1 MKHKTTIFIF
11 LILQFSTAATMS
23 MVMALGP
30 SLATLFKIPLNQ
42 VPQLNIGFVLAGL
55 TLPIF
60 GVLADKRGMKLII
73 IFGSVLY
80 SIGCLAAAFTSD
92 PVLYFFYRSL
102 IGFGYYAVLGLI
114 SGYSAHLVDEK
125 TLAKLSGYYKLAFS
139 FGVFVSPI
147 LGAIII
153 STFGFTVLYG
163 LLGIIG
169 VITSCL
175 LLGIPNV
182 KDPNL
187 HSFHLSDIKVFF
199 KTSRY
204 RWFMLVAAG
213 LGMPGAFFFNFLNVH
228 LSDIGYNQ
236 TMIANIYTLV
246 GLGSILSGVVIIW
259 LHRVMKMSR
268 LLLYGTIGVMFALAL
283 TFYPNKIIFIIGAF
297 LFGLTYDLIFGLI
310 YPVSA
315 ILVDENKASFISIV
329 AFLMT
334 LFSLS
339 ANVFG
344 PYLYTLGGFNLLSL
358 IGFGSALIGCLGL
371 LKVYT
376 RKAL

>member
-1 MKHKTTIFIF
+1 MKHKHIIALFIV
-11 LILQFSTAATMS
+11 LQFFTAATMS

-60 GVLADKRGMKLII
+60 GILADKSGMKVII
-73 IFGSVLY
+73 ILGSVLY

-92 PVLYFFYRSL
+92 PILYFFYRSL

-125 TLAKLSGYYKLAFS
+125 TLAKLSGYYKIAFS
-139 FGVFVSPI
+139 FGVFVSPL
-147 LGAIII
+147 LGAMII
-153 STFGFTVLYG
+153 SAFGFTILYG

-169 VITSCL
+169 LVISAL
-175 LLGIPNV
+175 LLGIPNI
-182 KDPNL
+182 KDPSL
-187 HSFHLSDIKVFF
+187 HSFKLSDIKIFF
-199 KTSRY
+199 KTPRY

-213 LGMPGAFFFNFLNVH
+213 LGIPGAFFFNFLNVY

-246 GLGSILSGVVIIW
+246 GFGSILSGLVILW
-259 LHRVMKMSR
+259 LHQVMKMSQ
-268 LLLYGTIGVMFALAL
+268 LLLYGSVGVMIAL
-283 TFYPNKIIFIIGAF
+283 TLTFMPNNAIFIIGAF
-297 LFGLTYDLIFGLI
+297 LFGVTYDLVFGLV

-315 ILVDENKASFISIV
+315 LLVDGNKATYISII
-329 AFLMT
+329 AFIMT
-334 LFSLS
+334 LFGLS

-344 PYLYTLGGFNLLSL
+344 PYLYTLGGFNLLSM
-358 IGFGSALIGCLGL
+358 IGFSGALVGCLGL